1 MVNKIFKP
9 STLTSTTRNY
19 YPRPTYA
26 DLQFEEMP
34 QIQNMT
40 YYNGKEIVEWNLDGF
55 TEYQIFTLCH
65 QMIMY
70 ANACIANGNK
80 EREAANMIVIGF
92 SGQLKGWWNNYL
104 NETQRQEILCAV
116 KRDDQ
121 GRPLPDRDGNGNP
134 TGNISDALA
143 TLIYNIIYHFA
154 GNYHDIYEKNR
165 EQLINLKCKTMSDF
179 RWYKD
184 TFLSKLYTLP
194 EPNQDF
200 WKEKYISGLP
210 PLFAEK
216 VRNSL
221 RKEGGGSIN
230 YHYLDIGKI
239 TQKIQLVGAELCNDL
254 KIKDQL
260 KKQRILGKREM
271 GDFCYQFGFQDP
283 YVYRKRKTHSKPM
296 TKPNDKSKMSFQA
309 TKRKPKRIYNKNIRT
324 QDTESKETICYKCGL
339 KGHIANR
346 CFKSK
351 VKKEIQ
357 ALLDSESEDVKEK
370 LEAIL
375 NNIDNDSSSDE
386 EKNAEINCCQDS
398 GCSCYEPDN
407 SEEESDENILVLTSL
422 EEFVLDTFET
432 IQDPEE
438 KRRVLEKFLS
448 RVKTDKDKLKKDIQT
463 SCGRQKNKKEK
474 AHALNGLAY
483 YFKNFVPSDQKIT
496 EKRAKLQDI
505 PHHEERL
512 LDYREEKSR
521 DGQDKL
527 PMEVEQSMATD
538 KNTKV
543 FSDKILISTDPA
555 SSMVVFHININN
567 LLQSFPH
574 NKPSLS
580 TKKHDTTPQT
590 PYILHNHPNSFLPQY
605 ILRTQPKAP
614 CRSCAYKDSC
624 QKKLKSQNPMSTTYE
639 NLQPRLSFRTEQTLS
654 CFGQDILDLV
664 WRKFKERQMKI
675 FLGLQDYFFD
685 LLEGRERNPAIRVII
700 YMLPLLRLDDQA
712 ISDPSYR
719 FLVLKAEINLQR
731 FRNLPTYNH
740 EEISLQTI
748 IDHGLVNSIYATL
761 DQILQSDLG
770 SAVKDV
776 CRRLGHGRY
785 RIIFSSIPPKFT
797 PPVRP
802 AIHYIYIMNGQ
813 FNFQEDGPSKL
824 SDEEEEIYTTNANHE
839 NWRLFSEAAEIEE
852 AITTD
857 YEYQLV
863 FQNKITRIFIS
874 KYYNQSYEYFKGAGR
889 IIKPDFGN
897 ECSKKSY
904 YRSLAQ
910 WFQKSEPSEIDTVQ
924 SAPMIINEDNE

>member
-1 MVNKIFKP
+1 M
-9 STLTSTTRNY
+9 
-19 YPRPTYA
+19 
-26 DLQFEEMP
+26 EEKDEP
-34 QIQNMT
+34 IQEDDQVVGIIQNYMKQKWYT
-40 YYNGKEIVEWNLDGF
+40 EVMYRFIDGSYF
-55 TEYQIFTLCH
+55 QHITLIDYGADVNCIREGIIPHKYFCKAAHRIRGADGGLLTVEYQIPEIYICISEVCIKTSFLLVKNLKQDVILGTPFLSLIRPFLVRNEDI
-65 QMIMY
+65 QFEIM
-70 ANACIANGNK
+70 GK
-80 EREAANMIVIGF
+80 QVSLRF
-92 SGQLKGWWNNYL
+92 SSN
-104 NETQRQEILCAV
+104 TDEIL
-116 KRDDQ
+116 DQ
-121 GRPLPDRDGNGNP
+121 LVQ
-134 TGNISDALA
+134 T
-143 TLIYNIIYHFA
+143 
-154 GNYHDIYEKNR
+154 KR
-165 EQLINLKCKTMSDF
+165 EQVVNTIYLHDNSF
-179 RWYKD
+179 PSY
-184 TFLSKLYTLP
+184 LP
-194 EPNQDF
+194 
-200 WKEKYISGLP
+200 KSM
-210 PLFAEK
+210 
-216 VRNSL
+216 
-221 RKEGGGSIN
+221 
-230 YHYLDIGKI
+230 
-239 TQKIQLVGAELCNDL
+239 DL
-254 KIKDQL
+254 
-260 KKQRILGKREM
+260 LGKTSWEDRYLLKATKDFEYICREM
-271 GDFCYQFGFQDP
+271 ASQ
-283 YVYRKRKTHSKPM
+283 
-296 TKPNDKSKMSFQA
+296 KSEWLTNMSSWRLPQLPRGHGERFNHNF
-309 TKRKPKRIYNKNIRT
+309 RI
-324 QDTESKETICYKCGL
+324 TELQQGL
-339 KGHIANR
+339 LN
-346 CFKSK
+346 
-351 VKKEIQ
+351 
-357 ALLDSESEDVKEK
+357 LLW
-370 LEAIL
+370 
-375 NNIDNDSSSDE
+375 
-386 EKNAEINCCQDS
+386 
-398 GCSCYEPDN
+398 
-407 SEEESDENILVLTSL
+407 
-422 EEFVLDTFET
+422 
-432 IQDPEE
+432 
-438 KRRVLEKFLS
+438 
-448 RVKTDKDKLKKDIQT
+448 QT
-463 SCGRQKNKKEK
+463 KNKKEK

-496 EKRAKLQDI
+496 EKRAKIQDI

-555 SSMVVFHININN
+555 SSMVAFYININN

-574 NKPSLS
+574 NKPSSS
-580 TKKHDTTPQT
+580 TKRHDTIPQT

-639 NLQPRLSFRTEQTLS
+639 NLQPRLSFKTEQTLS

-664 WRKFKERQMKI
+664 WQKFKERQMKI

-700 YMLPLLRLDDQA
+700 YMLPLLRLDNQA

-770 SAVKDV
+770 NAVKDV

-802 AIHYIYIMNGQ
+802 AIHYIYIMKGQ

-824 SDEEEEIYTTNANHE
+824 SDEEEEIYTTIANHE

-874 KYYNQSYEYFKGAGR
+874 KFYNQSYEYFKGAGR

-910 WFQKSEPSEIDTVQ
+910 WFQKTEPSEIDTVQ

>member
-1 MVNKIFKP
+1 MASQK
-9 STLTSTTRNY
+9 SEWLTNMSSWRLPQL
-19 YPRPTYA
+19 PRGHGERFNHNFRITE
-26 DLQFEEMP
+26 LQ
-34 QIQNMT
+34 Q
-40 YYNGKEIVEWNLDGF
+40 GLLNL
-55 TEYQIFTLCH
+55 L
-65 QMIMY
+65 
-70 ANACIANGNK
+70 
-80 EREAANMIVIGF
+80 
-92 SGQLKGWWNNYL
+92 W
-104 NETQRQEILCAV
+104 
-116 KRDDQ
+116 
-121 GRPLPDRDGNGNP
+121 
-134 TGNISDALA
+134 
-143 TLIYNIIYHFA
+143 
-154 GNYHDIYEKNR
+154 
-165 EQLINLKCKTMSDF
+165 
-179 RWYKD
+179 
-184 TFLSKLYTLP
+184 
-194 EPNQDF
+194 
-200 WKEKYISGLP
+200 
-210 PLFAEK
+210 
-216 VRNSL
+216 
-221 RKEGGGSIN
+221 
-230 YHYLDIGKI
+230 
-239 TQKIQLVGAELCNDL
+239 
-254 KIKDQL
+254 
-260 KKQRILGKREM
+260 
-271 GDFCYQFGFQDP
+271 
-283 YVYRKRKTHSKPM
+283 
-296 TKPNDKSKMSFQA
+296 
-309 TKRKPKRIYNKNIRT
+309 
-324 QDTESKETICYKCGL
+324 
-339 KGHIANR
+339 
-346 CFKSK
+346 
-351 VKKEIQ
+351 
-357 ALLDSESEDVKEK
+357 
-370 LEAIL
+370 
-375 NNIDNDSSSDE
+375 
-386 EKNAEINCCQDS
+386 
-398 GCSCYEPDN
+398 
-407 SEEESDENILVLTSL
+407 
-422 EEFVLDTFET
+422 
-432 IQDPEE
+432 
-438 KRRVLEKFLS
+438 
-448 RVKTDKDKLKKDIQT
+448 QT
-463 SCGRQKNKKEK
+463 KNKKEK

-496 EKRAKLQDI
+496 EKRAKIQDI

-555 SSMVVFHININN
+555 SSMVAFHININN
-567 LLQSFPH
+567 LLQFFPY
-574 NKPSLS
+574 NKPSSS
-580 TKKHDTTPQT
+580 TKRHDTIPQT
-590 PYILHNHPNSFLPQY
+590 PYILHNHPNLFLPQY

-624 QKKLKSQNPMSTTYE
+624 KKKLKSQNPMSTTYE
-639 NLQPRLSFRTEQTLS
+639 NLQPRLSFKTEQTLS
-654 CFGQDILDLV
+654 CFGQDILDLI
-664 WRKFKERQMKI
+664 WQKFKERQMKI

-770 SAVKDV
+770 NAVKDV

-797 PPVRP
+797 PPFRP
-802 AIHYIYIMNGQ
+802 AIHYIYIMKGQ
-813 FNFQEDGPSKL
+813 FNFQEDGLSKL
-824 SDEEEEIYTTNANHE
+824 SDEEEEIYTTVANHE

-874 KYYNQSYEYFKGAGR
+874 KFYSQSYEYFKGAGR

-910 WFQKSEPSEIDTVQ
+910 WFQKTEPSEIDTVQ

>member
-34 QIQNMT
+34 QIQNMI

-283 YVYRKRKTHSKPM
+283 YVHRKRKTHSKPM

-398 GCSCYEPDN
+398 GCSCCEPDN

-448 RVKTDKDKLKKDIQT
+448 RVKTDKDKLKKDIQKSKFLSIDEVFKRLDEQKKKNEQPDLISLFEDQKIMKQDLEEIRKRLYMLESKEGFHMEEKDEPIQEDDHVVGTIQKYMKQKWYTEVMYRFIDGSYFQHITLIDSGADVNCIREGIIPHKYFYKAAHRIRGADGGLLTVEYQIPEIYICITEVCIKT
-463 SCGRQKNKKEK
+463 SFLLVKNLKQDVILGTPFLSLIRPFLVTNEDIQFKIMGKQVSLRFSSNTDEILDQLVQTKREQVVNTIYLHDNSFPSYLPKSMDLPGKTSWEDRYLLKATKDLEYICREMASQKSEWLTNMSSWRLPQLPRGHGERFNHNFRITELQQGLLNLLWQTKNKKEK

-483 YFKNFVPSDQKIT
+483 YFKNFVPTDQKIT
-496 EKRAKLQDI
+496 
-505 PHHEERL
+505 
-512 LDYREEKSR
+512 
-521 DGQDKL
+521 
-527 PMEVEQSMATD
+527 
-538 KNTKV
+538 
-543 FSDKILISTDPA
+543 
-555 SSMVVFHININN
+555 
-567 LLQSFPH
+567 
-574 NKPSLS
+574 
-580 TKKHDTTPQT
+580 
-590 PYILHNHPNSFLPQY
+590 
-605 ILRTQPKAP
+605 
-614 CRSCAYKDSC
+614 
-624 QKKLKSQNPMSTTYE
+624 
-639 NLQPRLSFRTEQTLS
+639 
-654 CFGQDILDLV
+654 
-664 WRKFKERQMKI
+664 
-675 FLGLQDYFFD
+675 
-685 LLEGRERNPAIRVII
+685 
-700 YMLPLLRLDDQA
+700 
-712 ISDPSYR
+712 
-719 FLVLKAEINLQR
+719 
-731 FRNLPTYNH
+731 
-740 EEISLQTI
+740 
-748 IDHGLVNSIYATL
+748 
-761 DQILQSDLG
+761 
-770 SAVKDV
+770 
-776 CRRLGHGRY
+776 
-785 RIIFSSIPPKFT
+785 
-797 PPVRP
+797 
-802 AIHYIYIMNGQ
+802 
-813 FNFQEDGPSKL
+813 
-824 SDEEEEIYTTNANHE
+824 
-839 NWRLFSEAAEIEE
+839 
-852 AITTD
+852 
-857 YEYQLV
+857 
-863 FQNKITRIFIS
+863 
-874 KYYNQSYEYFKGAGR
+874 
-889 IIKPDFGN
+889 
-897 ECSKKSY
+897 
-904 YRSLAQ
+904 
-910 WFQKSEPSEIDTVQ
+910 
-924 SAPMIINEDNE
+924 